1 MTCCCCCCCWAMG
14 KCCSTHVV
22 PGLWFGW
29 SLSSHQKLF
38 QTPLECLF
46 ISPSVCYDPQTLS
59 PVQFTFLWASP
70 ESHSSEPVRVRPV
83 WISFHFISF
92 VPSADCHHFR
102 LLFNSLSF
110 VFLCHS
116 DDMKLKSYF
125 TSLGSIILAQN
136 VQGQASLLFCAF
148 CICKNYISPNMFQI

>member
-1 MTCCCCCCCWAMG
+1 MTCCCCCCCCWAMG

-83 WISFHFISF
+83 WISFHFICSQRWLSPFQAF
-92 VPSADCHHFR
+92 VQQFIFCVSVPQWWHETEKLFYKPGEHHPSAKCSGSSFTPLLCLLHLQKLHF
-102 LLFNSLSF
+102 
-110 VFLCHS
+110 
-116 DDMKLKSYF
+116 
-125 TSLGSIILAQN
+125 
-136 VQGQASLLFCAF
+136 
-148 CICKNYISPNMFQI
+148 P